1 MLRSLSVAPN
11 LMLAAGL
18 ALAVASCAPATTP
31 GPARTT
37 APPVAQTAP
46 TLPGGSVDPN
56 RPVVVALLAPLTA
69 ADEGAANDGN
79 ALANAARMAM
89 VDLAD
94 PTMELRVYDTAGNP
108 QGARSMALKAVGEG
122 AALLLGPLFSANTGG
137 VGDVAGAAGINVI
150 SFSTDSAV
158 AGGPVFLSGFL
169 PEAEAERI
177 VGFAA
182 SRGLDRIAVFY
193 PQTDYG
199 SAAIRGA
206 DAAVLSSSARVVAA
220 SGYRR
225 TFQGIQDAAEPFA
238 GTALAAGATAIL
250 LPDSGQGLRSVGA
263 FIDYSGLDPVEV
275 KYLGLGQW
283 ISSSTLQEPALRG
296 GWFPAPDPDK
306 LDVFVSLY
314 SARYGAQP
322 PFIAVLGYDAVQVA
336 GQLLADA
343 RRDGSNTPF
352 GRAELTRIEGFQGA
366 LGPLRFEPNGL
377 NQRAMA
383 ILEVGERSFEV
394 LDPAP
399 SRLGLARLGLAR
411 LGLGS

>member
-1 MLRSLSVAPN
+1 MLRSLSIAPS
-11 LMLAAGL
+11 LLLAAGL
-18 ALAVASCAPATTP
+18 ALSVASCGPITTS
-31 GPARTT
+31 GPARSTVPTVPQTT
-37 APPVAQTAP
+37 PR
-46 TLPGGSVDPN
+46 LPAGSVDPN

-69 ADEGAANDGN
+69 ANEGAANAGN

-89 VDLAD
+89 IDRAD

-108 QGARSMALKAVGEG
+108 QGARSMAQKAVGEG
-122 AALLLGPLFSANTGG
+122 AALILGPLFSANTGG

-199 SAAIRGA
+199 GAAIRGA
-206 DAAVLSSSARVVAA
+206 DEAALSSSARVVAA
-220 SGYRR
+220 SGYPRS
-225 TFQGIQDAAEPFA
+225 FEGIQDNSGPFA
-238 GTALAAGATAIL
+238 GAALAAGATAVL
-250 LPDSGQGLRSVGA
+250 LPDSGHGLRSASA
-263 FIDYSGLDPVEV
+263 FMDYSGLDPAVV

-283 ISSSTLQEPALRG
+283 NSSATLQEPTLQG
-296 GWFPAPDPDK
+296 GWFPAPDPNK
-306 LDVFVSLY
+306 LDIFSSLY
-314 SARYGAQP
+314 AARYGAQP

-336 GQLLADA
+336 GQLLAAA
-343 RRDGSNTPF
+343 RRDGSRTPF

-366 LGPLRFEPNGL
+366 LGPLRFEPGGL

-383 ILEVGERSFEV
+383 ILAVGARSFEV

-399 SRLGLARLGLAR
+399 SRLGL
-411 LGLGS
+411 GS

>member
-1 MLRSLSVAPN
+1 MLRSLSIAPS
-11 LMLAAGL
+11 LMLATGL
-18 ALAVASCAPATTP
+18 ALAAASCAPTTTS
-31 GPARTT
+31 GPE
-37 APPVAQTAP
+37 PPAAQTTR
-46 TLPGGSVDPN
+46 TLPAGGIDPN

-69 ADEGAANDGN
+69 ADEGAANAGN

-94 PTMELRVYDTAGNP
+94 ATMELRVYDTAGNP
-108 QGARSMALKAVGEG
+108 QGARSMAQKAVGEG
-122 AALLLGPLFSANTGG
+122 AALILGPLFSANTGG

-199 SAAIRGA
+199 SAAIRGT
-206 DAAVLSSSARVVAA
+206 DEAVLSSSARVVVA
-220 SGYRR
+220 SGYPR
-225 TFQGIQDAAEPFA
+225 TFEGIQDTSEPFA
-238 GTALAAGATAIL
+238 GAALAAGATAVL
-250 LPDSGQGLRSVGA
+250 LPDSGQGLRSAGA
-263 FIDYSGLDPVEV
+263 FMDYSGLDPVEV

-283 ISSSTLQEPALRG
+283 NSSGTLQEPALRG

-306 LDVFVSLY
+306 LDVFASLY
-314 SARYGAQP
+314 SARFGAQP

-336 GQLLADA
+336 GQLLAVA
-343 RRDGSNTPF
+343 RRDGSTTPF
-352 GRAELTRIEGFQGA
+352 GQAELTRIEGFQGA
-366 LGPLRFEPNGL
+366 LGPLRFEPGGL

-383 ILEVGERSFEV
+383 ILEVGARSFEV

-399 SRLGLARLGLAR
+399 SRLGL
-411 LGLGS
+411 GS

>member
-1 MLRSLSVAPN
+1 MLRSLSTAPS

-31 GPARTT
+31 GA
-37 APPVAQTAP
+37 APSTLPSTAQTRP
-46 TLPGGSVDPN
+46 VLPAGSVDPN
-56 RPVVVALLAPLTA
+56 RPVVVALLVPLTA
-69 ADEGAANDGN
+69 ADEGAANAGN

-108 QGARSMALKAVGEG
+108 QGARAMAQKAVGEG
-122 AALLLGPLFSANTGG
+122 AALILGPLFSANTGG

-199 SAAIRGA
+199 DAAIRGA
-206 DAAVLSSSARVVAA
+206 DEAVLSSGARVVVA
-220 SGYRR
+220 SGYPR
-225 TFQGIQDAAEPFA
+225 TFEGIRETSEPFA
-238 GTALAAGATAIL
+238 GAALAAGATAVL
-250 LPDSGQGLRSVGA
+250 LPDSGQGLRSAGA
-263 FIDYSGLDPVEV
+263 FVDYGGLDPAEV

-283 ISSSTLQEPALRG
+283 NSSATLQEPALQG
-296 GWFPAPDPDK
+296 GWFPAPDPGK
-306 LDVFVSLY
+306 LDVFAGLY

-343 RRDGSNTPF
+343 RRDRSNTPF

-366 LGPLRFEPNGL
+366 LGPLRFEPGGL

-383 ILEVGERSFEV
+383 ILEVGVRSFEV

-399 SRLGLARLGLAR
+399 AR